1 MHKEVLRAIAGVDVF
16 PVISLVLFVVTFAA
30 AVVWALRLDR
40 AVVDRLSALPLDG
53 GEASAEATRPPLTTQ
68 PPAFRTRP
76 FPGVSRGA

>member
-1 MHKEVLRAIAGVDVF
+1 MHTEVLRAIAGVDVF

-53 GEASAEATRPPLTTQ
+53 DDSSAGTARLSPATQ
-68 PPAFRTRP
+68 HPALRTRH